1 MDGVSEII
9 LPERGSLK
17 SIAEEE
23 GFEKN
28 VSDSLEVVLAEVGSL
43 EDVSVAKGFGGHVLG
58 SLVSVLGEAVSLES
72 SLVETGPLE
81 GVSGTLESNTCSLEG
96 VVVEGVPDWSSEI
109 STMSQ
114 LLKSHPA
121 ASL

>member
-17 SIAEEE
+17 SISEE
-23 GFEKN
+23 GVEEN
-28 VSDSLEVVLAEVGSL
+28 VSDSLEVVLAEVSSL
-43 EDVSVAKGFGGHVLG
+43 EDVSVAEGFWGHVLG
-58 SLVSVLGEAVSLES
+58 SLVSVLGEAVS
-72 SLVETGPLE
+72 LE